1 MFEYLYDKIV
11 SIYHDKEPL
20 INVIAWYGLE
30 TVNRTGGDEIK
41 QWNCIIFLRSKH
53 RPECYYAQGKKGLLI
68 SPAIAEMCGV
78 FPIVREEDLDKI
90 TFREKKLNFLFPK
103 ASLLLTAQRFQGHKR
118 LFIKKK
124 RYTGQGKNTMN

>member
-41 QWNCIIFLRSKH
+41 QWNCIIFLRSNIGRNVIMPK
-53 RPECYYAQGKKGLLI
+53 GKK
-68 SPAIAEMCGV
+68 A
-78 FPIVREEDLDKI
+78 
-90 TFREKKLNFLFPK
+90 
-103 ASLLLTAQRFQGHKR
+103 
-118 LFIKKK
+118 
-124 RYTGQGKNTMN
+124 Y

>member
-41 QWNCIIFLRSKH
+41 QWNCIISCVLNIGRNVIMPK
-53 RPECYYAQGKKGLLI
+53 GKK
-68 SPAIAEMCGV
+68 AC
-78 FPIVREEDLDKI
+78 
-90 TFREKKLNFLFPK
+90 
-103 ASLLLTAQRFQGHKR
+103 
-118 LFIKKK
+118 
-124 RYTGQGKNTMN
+124 